1 MPAKKLDPERGR
13 EVAALLKELG
23 VQGILVIAAEQG
35 YITKLSCQMPVCLC
49 PEELGGA
56 GYFDPMPPDLPDWMP
71 TYEHDPTLDSRHK
84 TVETAILAHRLCN
97 RVDASRRMGRSEAK
111 DLAKVEAARLKAIE
125 ATKGRAQE

>member
-1 MPAKKLDPERGR
+1 MPKKKLDPERGR

-35 YITKLSCQMPVCLC
+35 YITELSCQMPECLC
-49 PEELGGA
+49 PVELGK
-56 GYFDPMPPDLPDWMP
+56 GYFDPMPPDLPDWIP

-97 RVDASRRMGRSEAK
+97 RVDASRRMGRSDAK
-111 DLAKVEAARLKAIE
+111 DLARVEAARLKAIK
-125 ATKGRAQE
+125 AAKGRGEE